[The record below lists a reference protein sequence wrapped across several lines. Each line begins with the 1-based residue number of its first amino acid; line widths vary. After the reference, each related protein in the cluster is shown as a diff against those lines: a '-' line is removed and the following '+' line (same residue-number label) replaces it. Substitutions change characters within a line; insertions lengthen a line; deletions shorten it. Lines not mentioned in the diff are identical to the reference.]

1 MVAIER
7 ESALQ
12 PAPQLGEAGDPAAV
26 RREIVA
32 IIEPVA
38 PRQTLQRE
46 VGERCARL
54 ADREPRMRAPLEQYD
69 VVALHGEHARQQ

>member
-1 MVAIER
+1 MAIER

-12 PAPQLGEAGDPAAV
+12 PPLQLGEAGDPPAV

-32 IIEPVA
+32 IVEAVP

-46 VGERCARL
+46 IGERRARL
-54 ADREPRMRAPLEQYD
+54 ADREARMRAPFQQHDIVPLYR
-69 VVALHGEHARQQ
+69 EHAREQ